1 MHFKKRAHKQEI
13 ASHIWIF
20 FALTIMRARTS
31 ASVFIALVFITACLC
46 GCITPRSSSGG
57 PQPPVESTYTLL
69 KTTSPP
75 FTASIGTTAAVG
87 RVVDT
92 TINIHFDDFDCLDIQ
107 KELGVVYLNPDE
119 KYAIRVSPPSYPVNV
134 NLLLLD
140 VGDMEKI
147 QIVEPEW
154 NTITKTWDYEG
165 LVPLLQINDVST
177 TVEKTVTIE
186 NQGKYYLCADDRK
199 EPGVND
205 VIIRVPVRVTRV

>member
-1 MHFKKRAHKQEI
+1 M
-13 ASHIWIF
+13 
-20 FALTIMRARTS
+20 
-31 ASVFIALVFITACLC
+31 
-46 GCITPRSSSGG
+46 
-57 PQPPVESTYTLL
+57 
-69 KTTSPP
+69 
-75 FTASIGTTAAVG
+75 G

-199 EPGVND
+199 EPGLND
-205 VIIRVPVRVTRV
+205 VIIRVPVRMTRI

>member
-1 MHFKKRAHKQEI
+1 
-13 ASHIWIF
+13 
-20 FALTIMRARTS
+20 MRARTYTY
-31 ASVFIALVFITACLC
+31 VFIILVFLTACFC

-57 PQPPVESTYTLL
+57 PQPPVESTHTPLQ
-69 KTTSPP
+69 TTSPP
-75 FTASIGTTAAVG
+75 FTARVGTTAAVG

-92 TINIHFDDFDCLDIQ
+92 TINIHYDDYDCLDIQ

-119 KYAIRVSPPSYPVNV
+119 KYTIRVSPPSYPVNI

-140 VGDMEKI
+140 VGDRERI
-147 QIVEPEW
+147 QVVEPEW

-165 LVPLLQINDVST
+165 IVPLLQINDVST
-177 TVEKTVTIE
+177 TVEKTVTIK

>member
-1 MHFKKRAHKQEI
+1 M
-13 ASHIWIF
+13 
-20 FALTIMRARTS
+20 
-31 ASVFIALVFITACLC
+31 
-46 GCITPRSSSGG
+46 
-57 PQPPVESTYTLL
+57 
-69 KTTSPP
+69 
-75 FTASIGTTAAVG
+75 G

-205 VIIRVPVRVTRV
+205 VIIRVPVRMTRI

>member
-1 MHFKKRAHKQEI
+1 
-13 ASHIWIF
+13 
-20 FALTIMRARTS
+20 MRARTYV
-31 ASVFIALVFITACLC
+31 SVFIALVFITVCFC
-46 GCITPRSSSGG
+46 GCITSRSSSGG
-57 PQPPVESTYTLL
+57 PQPPVESTYTPQQ
-69 KTTSPP
+69 TTSPP
-75 FTASIGTTAAVG
+75 FTVRAGTTAAVG

-119 KYAIRVSPPSYPVNV
+119 KYTIRVSPPSYPVNV

-140 VGDMEKI
+140 VGDLERI
-147 QIVEPEW
+147 HVVEPEW

-165 LVPLLQINDVST
+165 IVPLVQINDVST

-205 VIIRVPVRVTRV
+205 VIIRVPVRVMRV